1 MPEIRSWQDYPEF
14 LERVEEEF
22 GVTSEDLQQLTL
34 DELASALY
42 DFNPK
47 IASIKTAQ
55 WLKQSIRATSETGV
69 EGARIEWIDMTE
81 RYIWRDVRTGR
92 FVSAPSGFLD

>member
-1 MPEIRSWQDYPEF
+1 LPEIRSWQDYPEF
-14 LERVEEEF
+14 LERVEEELE
-22 GVTSEDLQQLTL
+22 VTSEDLATLTL

-55 WLKQSIRATSETGV
+55 WLKKSIRATSEEGM

-92 FVSAPSGFLD
+92 FVSAPSGLFD

>member
-1 MPEIRSWQDYPEF
+1 LPEIRSWQDYPEF

-22 GVTSEDLQQLTL
+22 GVTSEELGELSSE
-34 DELASALY
+34 ELASALY

-55 WLKQSIRATSETGV
+55 WLKRSIRATSETGF
-69 EGARIEWIDMTE
+69 EGARVEWVEMTE
-81 RYIWRDVRTGR
+81 RYIWRDVKTGR
-92 FVSAPSGFLD
+92 FVKAPSGFLE

>member
-1 MPEIRSWQDYPEF
+1 MPEIRSWEDYPEF
-14 LERVEEEF
+14 LERVEESL
-22 GVTSEDLQQLTL
+22 GVHAE
-34 DELASALY
+34 ELANLTDEELGSALY

-47 IASIKTAQ
+47 IASIKAAQ
-55 WLKQSIRATSETGV
+55 GLKQAIRATSETGI
-69 EGARIEWIDMTE
+69 EGARVEWIDLIE